1 VPLNVTG
8 LDALLAPRSIAVF
21 GASSD
26 PTKIGG
32 RPITFLRQNGFT
44 GEIYPINPKHAEVQG
59 LPAYAAITE
68 IDRPVDLALISV
80 PSASVIAA
88 VEACAK
94 AGVQVATVFSAGF
107 AEAAENGAEQQA
119 LIAEIARDA
128 GMRILGPNCL
138 GSSSR
143 RRGVSASFAAS
154 EGRPQPDGNL
164 DGVALVS
171 QSGAIAAYCVL
182 AGMGRGINF
191 DPWISTGNECDIQL
205 ADCVAYLAEQDDV
218 KVIAAYVEGCSDG
231 DRLREALAIAYE
243 RHKPVIM
250 LKAGR
255 SEVGVRAV
263 ASHTASLV
271 GSNEAFDALVRQY
284 NVCSADSLDDL
295 MDLSYMFGF
304 GAPPTGRRTGV
315 ITSSGGVGILMAD
328 AAADI
333 GLDVPPLPPQAQAAL
348 REVWPAAGTGNPIDT
363 TAQLVNDG
371 ELLSKFL
378 QTVLRDGGF
387 DSLIVFLSYIGL
399 IPDWAHAAVEALQEA
414 RASYPDADISLAM
427 LTSPPVR
434 KEIEAL
440 GIRVFDDPTTAVRA
454 IGRAVVTAERSS
466 QDAPLRPRP
475 SDDVTARTAAG
486 RTLSEL
492 ESAQLLEAAG
502 LPIVP
507 RRRVTSVEQA
517 KEAAHDFT
525 GPMAVKILSA
535 DILHKSDI
543 GGVILGVVGADAAAR
558 AYTSIIDSVR
568 THAPDAELD
577 GVLVSPMVPDGIET
591 IIGVSNDPV
600 FGPVV
605 MFGLGGVFVETLKDV
620 SCRLA
625 PFTESEAMQMLREIK
640 GYRLLEGAR
649 GGSARDVPALATA
662 LSALSRFADEHR
674 DDIQSVD
681 LNPVLVLGEGNGV
694 VAVDA
699 LVVETE

>member
-1 VPLNVTG
+1 VPLNLVG
-8 LDALLAPRSIAVF
+8 LDALLEPRSIAVF

-26 PTKIGG
+26 PSKIGG

-44 GEIYPINPKHAEVQG
+44 GEIYPINPKHTEVQG
-59 LPAYAAITE
+59 LTAYAAITE

-80 PSASVIAA
+80 PSAAVLGA
-88 VEACAK
+88 VESCAE
-94 AGVQVATVFSAGF
+94 AGVRVATVFSAGF
-107 AEAAENGAEQQA
+107 AEAAEDGAEHQA
-119 LIAEIARDA
+119 RIADVARAA

-154 EGRPQPDGNL
+154 EGRPRPDGNL
-164 DGVALVS
+164 DGVALIS

-205 ADCVAYLAEQDDV
+205 ADCLAYLAMQDDV
-218 KVIAAYVEGCSDG
+218 FVIAAYVEGCSDG
-231 DRLREALAIAYE
+231 DRLREALAIAHE
-243 RHKPVIM
+243 RRKPVIL

-255 SEVGVRAV
+255 SEVGIRAV

-271 GSNEAFDALVRQY
+271 GSNEAFDALVQQY

-304 GAPPTGRRTGV
+304 GSPPAGRRTGL

-328 AAADI
+328 VAAEN
-333 GLDVPPLPPQAQAAL
+333 GLEVPPLPPHAQTAL

-440 GIRVFDDPTTAVRA
+440 GIRVFDDPTKAVRA
-454 IGRAVVTAERSS
+454 IGRAVATAEGS
-466 QDAPLRPRP
+466 DGVAPPRP
-475 SDDVTARTAAG
+475 ASPQRAAAPIAAS
-486 RTLSEL
+486 RTLSEFD
-492 ESAQLLEAAG
+492 SAQLLEAAG

-507 RRRVTSVEQA
+507 RRRAGSPEQA
-517 KEAAHDFT
+517 RAAAREFA

-543 GGVILGVVGADAAAR
+543 GGVVLDVVGADAAAE
-558 AYTSIIDSVR
+558 AYAGIIESVR
-568 THAPDAELD
+568 KHAPDAAID
-577 GVLVSPMVPDGIET
+577 GVLLSPMVPDGLET
-591 IIGVSNDPV
+591 IVGVTNDPV

-605 MFGLGGVFVETLKDV
+605 MFGLGGVFVETIKDV
-620 SCRLA
+620 ACRLA
-625 PFTESEAMQMLREIK
+625 PFGESEAMRMIRGIK
-640 GYRLLEGAR
+640 GYALLEGAR
-649 GGSARDVPALATA
+649 GTAPRDVPALAVT

-674 DDIQSVD
+674 QDIQSID
-681 LNPVLVLGEGNGV
+681 LNPVLVLAEGNGV

-699 LVVETE
+699 VVVGAE